1 MPLALATTSTVPAPI
16 YVSRISPR
24 DSLVQPV
31 ISGAM
36 LKRAVWLMTLL
47 YSQALDGNR
56 QCVLLAQCNQSL

>member
-1 MPLALATTSTVPAPI
+1 
-16 YVSRISPR
+16 
-24 DSLVQPV
+24 
-31 ISGAM
+31 M